1 MLVQAAPISP
11 SISFGES
18 IKTCFKGY
26 FKFSGRARRSEFW
39 WFYLLCSIIMTS
51 FGFLS
56 LAFYRIDYD
65 YDYYYHYHYRVK
77 IATGFFIYL
86 GFYVLLDIA
95 LLIPLL
101 AASTRR
107 LHDIG
112 HSGFFN
118 FLMLI
123 PFGNFVL
130 LYLWS
135 IDSQPGAN
143 IYGPV
148 TKYNVN
154 VNAPLI
160 PGGVQ
165 VVQPVIA
172 YPGGQPVAYQPQVV
186 SPQPNAYQGEVQNNQ
201 GVQNI
206 NQIGEQNTAN
216 INQVP
221 QQYNP
226 NEVQT
231 IPVAQP
237 NNYTPIENQ
246 DNNLD

>member
-1 MLVQAAPISP
+1 MIVPAPISP
-11 SISFGES
+11 SLKFPEA
-18 IKTCFKGY
+18 IKICFKGY
-26 FKFSGRARRSEFW
+26 VKFSGRGRRSEFW
-39 WFYLLCSIIMTS
+39 WFYLLCFIINAIF
-51 FGFLS
+51 FGIFW
-56 LAFYRIDYD
+56 AIAGDYLF
-65 YDYYYHYHYRVK
+65 YYYYYYYRYNLTKYYV
-77 IATGFFIYL
+77 ALVIYL
-86 GFYVLLDIA
+86 ILDIA
-95 LLIPLL
+95 MLIPLL

-112 HSGFFN
+112 YSGFFN
-118 FLMLI
+118 FLLLV
-123 PFGNFVL
+123 PFANFSL
-130 LYLWS
+130 LYFWS
-135 IDSQPGAN
+135 LDSQPGAN
-143 IYGPV
+143 IYGPA
-148 TKYNVN
+148 TKYNVS

-165 VVQPVIA
+165 VVQPIIA
-172 YPGGQPVAYQPQVV
+172 YPGGQPTPIQPQVV

-206 NQIGEQNTAN
+206 NQIGEQNTGN

-226 NEVQT
+226 NEAQT

>member
-11 SISFGES
+11 SLSCLES

-39 WFYLLCSIIMTS
+39 YFFLLRGIVMTS
-51 FGFLS
+51 FAFLS
-56 LAFYRIDYD
+56 LAFIRFDDD
-65 YDYYYHYHYRVK
+65 YDYYYPYKGLR
-77 IATGFFIYL
+77 IASGFFIYL
-86 GFYVLLDIA
+86 GFYALLDIA
-95 LLIPLL
+95 LFIPLL

-112 HSGFFN
+112 HSGFYN
-118 FLMLI
+118 FFMLI
-123 PFGNFVL
+123 PLGGVFL

-148 TKYNVN
+148 TKYNIN

-165 VVQPVIA
+165 VVQPIIA
-172 YPGGQPVAYQPQVV
+172 YPSGQPIAYIPQVV

-206 NQIGEQNTAN
+206 NQIGEQNTGN

-221 QQYNP
+221 QQINP
-226 NEVQT
+226 NEVKT
-231 IPVAQP
+231 IPVTQP